1 MTENETTQTEI
12 AVPFTEHLRETFAYA
27 AKKND
32 SSSRCAQR
40 TMLETCETDDDVLEL
55 LDYLVVDAGV
65 HPANILGDI
74 KRRSHET
81 FAYSMHTCVQRHR
94 EWQELNARTDAIEH
108 CLEAAAEERPA
119 VGELTFVAPVFKEAV
134 A

>member
-12 AVPFTEHLRETFAYA
+12 AVPFTGHLRGTFAYA
-27 AKKND
+27 ASRSD
-32 SSSRCAQR
+32 SFSRGTQR
-40 TMLETCETDDDVLEL
+40 DMLEACETDDDVLEL

-74 KRRSHET
+74 KRRTHET
-81 FAYSMHTCVQRHR
+81 FAYSMHACVQRHR
-94 EWQELNARTDAIEH
+94 EWQELNARTDDIEH
-108 CLEAAAEERPA
+108 RLEAAAEERPA
-119 VGELTFVAPVFKEAV
+119 VGELLFVAPEFKEAV